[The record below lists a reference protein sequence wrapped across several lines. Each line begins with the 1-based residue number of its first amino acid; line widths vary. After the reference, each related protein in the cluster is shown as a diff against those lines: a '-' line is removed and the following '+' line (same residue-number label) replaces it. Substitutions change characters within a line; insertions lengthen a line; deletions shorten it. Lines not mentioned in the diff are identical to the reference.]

1 MKNFKKTKRVLVIA
15 EAGVNHNGSEKMA
28 LKLITAA
35 KKAGADIVKFQSFKA
50 EELITKSAKKPKYI
64 NENKF
69 LKKKSQYQILK
80 DLELSDRVIK
90 KLSNYCKVIGIEF
103 LSSAFD
109 VESIKSL
116 SKNNIKRFKI
126 PSGEITNFPYLV
138 KIAEQ
143 KKPII
148 LSTGMAN
155 MIEVKKAMHILT
167 TNGAKKNSITVLH
180 CTTDYPTSVKDVNL
194 KAMLTLRDNLNV
206 EIGYSDHTMGIEVS
220 IAAVAMG
227 AKVIEKHITLN
238 KKLDGPDHKASLEP
252 NEFKLMVAAIRN
264 ISLAIGDGIKKPT
277 KREIKNL
284 IPVRKSIKAKRSIKK
299 GEILTEDNITTKR
312 PLTGIS
318 AIKWSLVLGRKAKR
332 SYKTDD
338 NIVL

>member
-1 MKNFKKTKRVLVIA
+1 MV
-15 EAGVNHNGSEKMA
+15 
-28 LKLITAA
+28 
-35 KKAGADIVKFQSFKA
+35 Q
-50 EELITKSAKKPKYI
+50 
-64 NENKF
+64 
-69 LKKKSQYQILK
+69 
-80 DLELSDRVIK
+80 
-90 KLSNYCKVIGIEF
+90 
-103 LSSAFD
+103 
-109 VESIKSL
+109 
-116 SKNNIKRFKI
+116 
-126 PSGEITNFPYLV
+126 
-138 KIAEQ
+138 
-143 KKPII
+143 
-148 LSTGMAN
+148 
-155 MIEVKKAMHILT
+155 
-167 TNGAKKNSITVLH
+167 KKNSITVLH

-284 IPVRKSIKAKRSIKK
+284 IPVRKSIKAKHSIKK